1 MKKQEA
7 ITQVK
12 KCISSIFTGEDVIK
26 LIEQI
31 EDSTVT
37 KEIVERLT
45 TDIVERFKYKMQYS
59 DDIVD
64 YSSAEFSIEHDN
76 KLVLDCVDIDHYH
89 LGDILKSIVE
99 NAISEAFIIEE
110 VVNC

>member
-12 KCISSIFTGEDVIK
+12 ECISSVFSKEDVIK

-31 EDSTVT
+31 EDSTIT
-37 KEIVERLT
+37 KEAAEQLG
-45 TDIVERFKYKMQYS
+45 TDIVQRFKNKIQDA

-64 YSSAEFSIEHDN
+64 YSSAEFSIEYEN
-76 KLVLDCVDIDHYH
+76 KLVLDCVDIDHYR
-89 LGDILKSIVE
+89 LEDILEEIVGS
-99 NAISEAFIIEE
+99 AISETFIIEE
-110 VVNC
+110 IVSC

>member
-12 KCISSIFTGEDVIK
+12 ECISSIFTGEDVIK

-31 EDSTVT
+31 EDSAVT
-37 KEIVERLT
+37 DEIVEKLVI
-45 TDIVERFKYKMQYS
+45 DIVERFKHKTQYS

-64 YSSAEFSIEHDN
+64 YNSAEFSIEHDN

-89 LGDILKSIVE
+89 LGDILEEIVKT
-99 NAISEAFIIEE
+99 AISETLL
-110 VVNC
+110 

>member
-12 KCISSIFTGEDVIK
+12 ECISSIFSGEDVIK

-37 KEIVERLT
+37 KETVERLT
-45 TDIVERFKYKMQYS
+45 TDIVQGFKHKIQYS

-76 KLVLDCVDIDHYH
+76 KLVLDCIDIDHHH
-89 LGDILKSIVE
+89 LGDILEEIVKTATTE
-99 NAISEAFIIEE
+99 TLL
-110 VVNC
+110 

>member
-12 KCISSIFTGEDVIK
+12 ECISSIFTGEDVIK

-37 KEIVERLT
+37 KEIVEQLV
-45 TDIVERFKYKMQYS
+45 TDIVERFKHKIQYA

-64 YSSAEFSIEHDN
+64 YSSAEFSIEYEN
-76 KLVLDCVDIDHYH
+76 KLVLDCVDIDHYR
-89 LGDILKSIVE
+89 LGDILEEIVE
-99 NAISEAFIIEE
+99 TATTETLL
-110 VVNC
+110 

>member
-12 KCISSIFTGEDVIK
+12 ECISSIFSGEDVIK

-37 KEIVERLT
+37 KEVVEQLA
-45 TDIVERFKYKMQYS
+45 TDIVQGFKHKIQYA
-59 DDIVD
+59 DDIVNYD
-64 YSSAEFSIEHDN
+64 SAEFIIEHDN
-76 KLVLDCVDIDHYH
+76 KLVLDCVDINHYH
-89 LGDILKSIVE
+89 LEDILKRIVE
-99 NAISEAFIIEE
+99 SVISETFIIEE
-110 VVNC
+110 IVSC

>member
-12 KCISSIFTGEDVIK
+12 ECISSIFTGEDVIK

-37 KEIVERLT
+37 KEVVEQLV
-45 TDIVERFKYKMQYS
+45 TDIVEKFKHKIQYS

-64 YSSAEFSIEHDN
+64 YSSAEFSIEYDN
-76 KLVLDCVDIDHYH
+76 KLVLDCVDIDHYR
-89 LGDILKSIVE
+89 LGDILEEIVE